1 MIDHQA
7 LLKRVR
13 LIELKTRGMTQQVFS
28 GEYKSAF
35 KGRGMSFS
43 EVRNYQFGDDVRS
56 IDWNVTARFQEPYV
70 KVFEEERELTILLV
84 VDLSA
89 SMYFGQTDDSKFAT
103 AVEAVATLAF
113 SAAKKNDKVG
123 AIFIT
128 DKVEKYIPAE
138 KGIKHVYAMMKSM
151 IYFEPNQQLTN
162 LNVGLKYALN
172 VFKKRCVCFIVSDF
186 MDLPA
191 IKDGLITL
199 SRKHDLIALQLEDEG
214 EQTLPNV
221 GFVQWINAETN
232 TTTWVDTSSAKVR
245 QEYADRQEKRK
256 VANQELFDS
265 LGIDSCVLK
274 GGDSI
279 FLPLMHLFKR
289 RK

>member
-1 MIDHQA
+1 
-7 LLKRVR
+7 
-13 LIELKTRGMTQQVFS
+13 
-28 GEYKSAF
+28 
-35 KGRGMSFS
+35 
-43 EVRNYQFGDDVRS
+43 
-56 IDWNVTARFQEPYV
+56 
-70 KVFEEERELTILLV
+70 
-84 VDLSA
+84 
-89 SMYFGQTDDSKFAT
+89 
-103 AVEAVATLAF
+103 
-113 SAAKKNDKVG
+113 
-123 AIFIT
+123 
-128 DKVEKYIPAE
+128 
-138 KGIKHVYAMMKSM
+138 
-151 IYFEPNQQLTN
+151 
-162 LNVGLKYALN
+162 
-172 VFKKRCVCFIVSDF
+172 

-256 VANQELFDS
+256 LANQELFDS

>member
-1 MIDHQA
+1 MDHQA

-13 LIELKTRGMTQQVFS
+13 TIELKTRGLTQQVFS
-28 GEYKSAF
+28 GEYQSAF

-70 KVFEEERELTILLV
+70 KIFEEERELTVLLII
-84 VDLSA
+84 DLSG

-103 AVEAVATLAF
+103 AVEAAATLAF

-123 AIFIT
+123 AIFVT

-138 KGIKHVYAMMKSM
+138 KGIKHVYAMMKAL
-151 IYFEPNQQLTN
+151 IYFQPNQAMTD
-162 LNVGLKYALN
+162 LNAGMKYAVN
-172 VFKKRCVCFIVSDF
+172 VHKKRCICFLISDF

-191 IKDGLITL
+191 IKDGLVTL
-199 SRKHDLIALQLEDEG
+199 SRKHDLVALQLEDDG
-214 EQTLPNV
+214 ESSLPNV
-221 GFVQWINAETN
+221 GFVQWINAETGR
-232 TTTWVDTSSAKVR
+232 TTWVDTSSANVR
-245 QEYADRQEKRK
+245 QEYAQRQQKRK
-256 VANQELFDS
+256 EVNKEIFDS

-274 GGDSI
+274 GGNSI
-279 FLPLMHLFKR
+279 FMPIMRLFKQ

>member
-1 MIDHQA
+1 MDHQA

-13 LIELKTRGMTQQVFS
+13 TIELKTRGLTQQVFS
-28 GEYKSAF
+28 GEYQSAF

-70 KVFEEERELTILLV
+70 KIFEEERELTVLLII
-84 VDLSA
+84 DLSG

-103 AVEAVATLAF
+103 AVEAAATLAF

-123 AIFIT
+123 AIFVT

-138 KGIKHVYAMMKSM
+138 KGIKHVYAMMKAL
-151 IYFEPNQQLTN
+151 IYFQPNQAMTD
-162 LNVGLKYALN
+162 LNAGMKYAVN
-172 VFKKRCVCFIVSDF
+172 VHKKRCICFLISDF

-191 IKDGLITL
+191 IKDGLVTL
-199 SRKHDLIALQLEDEG
+199 SRKHDLVALQLEDDG
-214 EQTLPNV
+214 ESSLPNV
-221 GFVQWINAETN
+221 GFVQWINAETGR
-232 TTTWVDTSSAKVR
+232 TTWVDTSSANVR
-245 QEYADRQEKRK
+245 QEYAQRQQKRK
-256 VANQELFDS
+256 EVNKEIFDS

-274 GGDSI
+274 GGNSI
-279 FLPLMHLFKR
+279 FMPLMRLFKQ